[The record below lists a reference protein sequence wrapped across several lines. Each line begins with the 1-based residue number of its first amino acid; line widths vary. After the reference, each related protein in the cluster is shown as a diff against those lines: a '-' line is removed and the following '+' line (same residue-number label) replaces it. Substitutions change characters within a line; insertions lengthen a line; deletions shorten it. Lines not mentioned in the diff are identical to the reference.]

1 MLKSKPS
8 TRAKTTTKRKKPKHD
23 IYGEDNVF
31 VTVALVFALVLCF
44 VGMCLTAPL

>member
-1 MLKSKPS
+1 MLKPKLSVRAKPS
-8 TRAKTTTKRKKPKHD
+8 AKRRKRKQD

-31 VTVALVFALVLCF
+31 ITVALVFALVLCF